1 MALHQRVGVE
11 AMQEGGDRKERGGGE
26 KGALWC
32 YPWPSIL
39 WVSMSSR
46 GQT

>member
-1 MALHQRVGVE
+1 MAW
-11 AMQEGGDRKERGGGE
+11 GGE
-26 KGALWC
+26 EGTLWC

-46 GQT
+46 WRA